1 LNLAPLKP
9 AASPPTSGNFC
20 EHWGGLD
27 AANFRMMSSPTGTS
41 IRTRGGSYVEMFD
54 EVGTQTAPTQCHF
67 KTWSNRLIL
76 ATMLAKRYGPC
87 LCIAALLLTAAC
99 SSAAK
104 QVVRVGG
111 AVQHDSTTAVSSTG
125 TDCGPPTTS
134 NYGTGCDGN
143 PTPAQAAALAI
154 ELRQYDQSKVQAM
167 VKEAERNGNH
177 PTDQALASA
186 FEYQNAC
193 RQAFTAAVAAK
204 SAPANRV
211 ASVVNGIINPEITR
225 LRARSVSGDEGYV
238 GFEQVAQQLIAGQAT
253 EVIQSF
259 GHTFCGYDTPAYW
272 KALESP
278 PSG

>member
-1 LNLAPLKP
+1 MSEFLTK
-9 AASPPTSGNFC
+9 SG
-20 EHWGGLD
+20 HKQ
-27 AANFRMMSSPTGTS
+27 P
-41 IRTRGGSYVEMFD
+41 
-54 EVGTQTAPTQCHF
+54 PTQCHF

-104 QVVRVGG
+104 QAVRVGG
-111 AVQHDSTTAVSSTG
+111 AVQHDSATAVSSTG
-125 TDCGPPTTS
+125 ADCGPPATS
-134 NYGTGCDGN
+134 NFGSGCDGN

-167 VKEAERNGNH
+167 VKEAEKNGNH
-177 PTDQALASA
+177 PTNQALVSA

-193 RQAFTAAVAAK
+193 RQTFTAAVAAK

-211 ASVVNGIINPEITR
+211 ASVVNGIIDPEITR
-225 LRARSVSGDEGYV
+225 LRARSVSGSEGYV
-238 GFEQVAQQLIAGQAT
+238 EFEQVAQQLIAGQAT

-259 GHTFCGYDTPAYW
+259 GHTFCGYETPAYW
-272 KALESP
+272 KVLESP